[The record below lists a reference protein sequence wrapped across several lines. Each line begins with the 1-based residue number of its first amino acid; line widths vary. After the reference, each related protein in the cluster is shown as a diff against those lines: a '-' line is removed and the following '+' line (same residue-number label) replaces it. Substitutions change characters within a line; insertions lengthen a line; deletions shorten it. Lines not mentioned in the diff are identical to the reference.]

1 MTTTLSPNTLFL
13 VTGGGRGIT
22 ASCVIALA
30 TRYKCQF
37 ALLGRSNI
45 SQPEPTWAVGVSDSA
60 ELQAQC
66 IADLK
71 ARGEKPLP
79 KTIQK
84 VLGAITAKREIEH
97 TLAEVAKAG
106 GRANYYSAD
115 ITDNARMGEAIA
127 QIQTEIGAITAFLH
141 GAGNLADKLIENK
154 TPEDFEFVYGTKI
167 DGLLNVLAHLPASQ
181 LTHIIFF
188 SSAAGFYGNAGQ
200 SDYAIANEILN
211 RMAHTLKHSYPQAQ
225 VVSLNWGPWEAGMV
239 DDSLKAL
246 FAERHIQVIPV
257 DVGAKMLIN
266 ALDNPNTPVQI
277 LVGSPMHHVP
287 APLTASALRQY
298 TQHRHLTLAQN
309 PFLYHHVIGKHAVLP
324 MVHALAWMINACE
337 DMTTGY
343 TFYKADDYNVLKGV
357 VFDEALSDTYTLQIN
372 ETKKSA
378 DSVTLACKIHS
389 LSPQGKLRYHYSANI
404 HLMSQLPPP
413 PVYAGLDL
421 TAKNPLDGK
430 SLYTDGTL
438 FHGAS
443 FRGVEQVLSLSD
455 QKLVMQCRSQQIDVQ
470 VQGQFPIQTFNP
482 FTSDISFQA
491 MVIWARKIYGS
502 ASLPLSAGGGE
513 QYRILP
519 PNTVFYV
526 TLEVVEHHSA
536 GLVANI
542 ITHDEAG
549 LMYSQVFG
557 AEVTISAELNKLF
570 GA

>member
-1 MTTTLSPNTLFL
+1 MTPTSNTLFL

-30 TRYKCQF
+30 TRYHCKF

-45 SQPEPTWAVGVSDSA
+45 SLPEPTWANGITDSA
-60 ELQAQC
+60 ELQARC

-71 ARGEKPLP
+71 AQGEKPLP

-84 VLGAITAKREIEH
+84 IMGQISAKREIEH
-97 TLAEVAKAG
+97 TIAEVEKAG
-106 GRANYYSAD
+106 GHAQYYSAD
-115 ITDNARMGEAIA
+115 ITHNARMGEAIA
-127 QIQTEIGAITAFLH
+127 QIQADMGHITAFLH
-141 GAGNLADKLIENK
+141 GAGNLADKRIENK
-154 TPEDFEFVYGTKI
+154 TPDDFEFVYGTKI
-167 DGLLNVLAHLPASQ
+167 DGLLNVLAHLPPAQ
-181 LTHIIFF
+181 LTHIVFF

-211 RMAHTLKHSYPQAQ
+211 RMAHTLKHTYPNAQ

-257 DVGAKMLIN
+257 DVGAKMLIRS
-266 ALDNPNTPVQI
+266 LDNPNTPVQV
-277 LVGSPMHHVP
+277 LVGSPMHH
-287 APLTASALRQY
+287 APITNTDDTLQKFSL
-298 TQHRHLTLAQN
+298 HRHLTLEQN
-309 PFLYHHVIGKHAVLP
+309 PFLNHHVIGKHAVLP

-337 DMTTGY
+337 DMATGY
-343 TFYKADDYNVLKGV
+343 TFYKAEDYNVLKGV
-357 VFDEALSDTYTLQIN
+357 VFDEGLATSYTLDLT
-372 ETKKSA
+372 ETAKSA
-378 DSVTLACKIHS
+378 DGVTFACKVHS
-389 LSPQGKLRYHYSANI
+389 LTPQGKPRYHYSATI
-404 HLMSQLPPP
+404 HLLRDLPTPP
-413 PVYAGLDL
+413 MYAGLDL
-421 TAKNPLDGK
+421 SAKNPLDGK

-438 FHGAS
+438 FHGES
-443 FRGVEQVLSLSD
+443 FQGVEQVLSVSE
-455 QKLVMQCRSQQIDVQ
+455 QKLVMQCRSGRIAEQT
-470 VQGQFPIQTFNP
+470 QGQFPIQTFNP
-482 FTSDISFQA
+482 FTADIAFQA

-526 TLEVVEHHSA
+526 TLEVLEHHPA

-549 LMYSQVFG
+549 VMYSEVFG

-570 GA
+570 KA